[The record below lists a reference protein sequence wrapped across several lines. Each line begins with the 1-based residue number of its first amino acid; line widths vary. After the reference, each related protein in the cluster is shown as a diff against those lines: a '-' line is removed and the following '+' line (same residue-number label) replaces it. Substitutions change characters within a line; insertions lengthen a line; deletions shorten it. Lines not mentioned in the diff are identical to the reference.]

1 MSRWYRFMYKVRF
14 TPWESESETAT
25 MTPQIRTLLA
35 SEEAR
40 RELPYGPALDLGCGT
55 GRWSVELARRGW
67 QVVGV
72 DVVPKAIRAA
82 RRRAQAAGVDVA
94 FFDGDVTK
102 LRDSGVGSGFS
113 FFLDVEC
120 FNHLN
125 DLQRESMG
133 REVDAIASADGTLLL
148 LVWTRARRGPFPPGA
163 SREDLERAF
172 PGWQIIEEQPY
183 EGELPRPLRNI
194 APRWYRLARLRNGD
208 SRASGEVTDAAQAI
222 TE

>member
-1 MSRWYRFMYKVRF
+1 VSRWYRFMYRVGF
-14 TPWESESETAT
+14 TPWESDTETAT
-25 MTPQIRTLLA
+25 MTPQIGTLLA
-35 SEEAR
+35 FEEAR
-40 RELPYGPALDLGCGT
+40 REPPYGPALDLGCGT

-94 FFDGDVTK
+94 FFEGDVTA

-125 DLQRESMG
+125 DSQRQAMG
-133 REVDAIASADGTLLL
+133 REVDAIASADATLLL
-148 LVWTRARRGPFPPGA
+148 LVWARARRGPLPPGA

-183 EGELPRPLRNI
+183 GGDLPRPLRNI
-194 APRWYRLARLRNGD
+194 APRWYRLARGVDPL
-208 SRASGEVTDAAQAI
+208 SS
-222 TE
+222 